1 MADWV
6 QLTDDDIERAQRLLR
21 ESPPTPDA
29 ITITSEDVAPP
40 SDESEDSAR
49 LLTITSDDLQPA
61 QAQPRP
67 ALSVSRLENLMF
79 HLVNGTRQHHLPG
92 LFGTAQLL
100 WQDELAAVAR
110 QHSADMLQR
119 QYVAHVTPEGMT
131 VAQRLRRNHI
141 GYMACGE
148 NIGIVYGQAA
158 HSERAAHDIH
168 NAFMS
173 QPRSLTNHRGNLLN
187 PIWTHVGIGIAYN
200 PDGALV
206 ATQNFISAP
215 ASRFRRRRTGQA
227 R

>member
-1 MADWV
+1 MDDWV
-6 QLTDDDIERAQRLLR
+6 KLTEDDIERAHRLLR
-21 ESPPTPDA
+21 DSPPTPDP
-29 ITITSEDVAPP
+29 ITITSEDLATPD
-40 SDESEDSAR
+40 DEPADSAA
-49 LLTITSDDLQPA
+49 LLSITTEDLQPA
-61 QAQPRP
+61 QNQPEP
-67 ALSVSRLENLMF
+67 TLSVSRLEQLMF

-92 LFGTAQLL
+92 LFGTAKLV
-100 WQDELAAVAR
+100 WQDQLAAVAR

-119 QYVAHVTPEGMT
+119 QYVAHVTPEGIT
-131 VAQRLRRNHI
+131 VAQRLRHNRI
-141 GYMACGE
+141 KYMACGE

-187 PIWTHVGIGIAYN
+187 PIWTHIGIGIAYN

-215 ASRFRRRRTGQA
+215 ASRYRNRRAGKRD
-227 R
+227 